1 MRPILSGPDS
11 DGMLAEFALLTDV
24 SQEVL
29 VNLGVVPRG
38 ATGNAV
44 GAV

>member
-1 MRPILSGPDS
+1 MRPILSGPGS

-24 SQEVL
+24 CQEVL